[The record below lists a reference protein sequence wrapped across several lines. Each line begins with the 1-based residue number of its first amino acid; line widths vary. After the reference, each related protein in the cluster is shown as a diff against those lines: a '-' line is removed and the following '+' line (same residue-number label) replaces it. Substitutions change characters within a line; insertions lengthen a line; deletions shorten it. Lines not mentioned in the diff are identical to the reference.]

1 MDIKTDYCNSIALSL
16 AKARSHDDILELLK
30 QSRLDE
36 YEILYCLSTAIL
48 INGIALDYVSDTF
61 GIKDADQQE
70 ILSQNFFKDV

>member
-16 AKARSHDDILELLK
+16 AKARNHDDILELLK

-61 GIKDADQQE
+61 GIKKADQQE
-70 ILSQNFFKDV
+70 ILSQNFFKGV

>member
-61 GIKDADQQE
+61 GIKKADQQE
-70 ILSQNFFKDV
+70 ILSQNFFKGV

>member
-1 MDIKTDYCNSIALSL
+1 MDIKIDYCNSIALSL
-16 AKARSHDDILELLK
+16 AKARNYDDILELLK

-61 GIKDADQQE
+61 DIKVADQQE
-70 ILSQNFFKDV
+70 ILSQNFFKGA